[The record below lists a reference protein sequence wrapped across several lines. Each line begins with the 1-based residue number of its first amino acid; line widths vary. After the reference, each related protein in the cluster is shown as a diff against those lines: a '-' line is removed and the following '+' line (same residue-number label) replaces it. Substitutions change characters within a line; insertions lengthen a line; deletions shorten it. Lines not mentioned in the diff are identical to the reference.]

1 MRCSLRPTTSTPMA
15 PTRRP
20 HAHAGAGP
28 DVNAVAANTT
38 RLGADITRMGAAGGA
53 TRMGAADGASRL
65 GAAGGASRTG
75 AADGASR
82 LGAADGASRMGAAD
96 GASRLG
102 AADGASRMGAA
113 ICADGILKTILAKQ
127 SRQLS
132 NRGVRSHQL
141 IKGGLT
147 QHGARSSW
155 MISDTLFRRCP
166 WVVRLGDDW

>member
-1 MRCSLRPTTSTPMA
+1 MA

-65 GAAGGASRTG
+65 GAAGGASRT
-75 AADGASR
+75 
-82 LGAADGASRMGAAD
+82 GAAD